1 MTSLLFYISE
11 HFSAKEESRF
21 VWQLSWT

>member
-1 MTSLLFYISE
+1 MTILLFYISE

-21 VWQLSWT
+21 VWQLSST